1 MTFSLLKR
9 NWSQINWNEAS
20 SQQQGRSKK
29 TTTEWIMKLGFELA
43 GKDWKMDVEWA
54 TNQLAN
60 GIKQEKNDF
69 IKSIQTTFELI
80 LFQQWNEINEKIII
94 TVC

>member
-1 MTFSLLKR
+1 
-9 NWSQINWNEAS
+9 
-20 SQQQGRSKK
+20 
-29 TTTEWIMKLGFELA
+29 MKLGFELA